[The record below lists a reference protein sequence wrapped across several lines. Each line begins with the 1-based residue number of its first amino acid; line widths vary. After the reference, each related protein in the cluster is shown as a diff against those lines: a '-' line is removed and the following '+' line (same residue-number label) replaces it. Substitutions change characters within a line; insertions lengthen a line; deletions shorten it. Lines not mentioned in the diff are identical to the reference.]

1 MPKAPESRLSLCVRT
16 PAFST
21 SAAAER
27 RAPARL
33 AAAGPAKAR
42 AVRALFEG
50 RESQAGEREL
60 SGAARVR
67 ADAGERKQAVRR
79 RDARAW
85 GP

>member
-42 AVRALFEG
+42 AVCALFEG
-50 RESQAGEREL
+50 R
-60 SGAARVR
+60 
-67 ADAGERKQAVRR
+67 
-79 RDARAW
+79 
-85 GP
+85 